1 MLNNY
6 QLTCF
11 DAITQREDLLGKS
24 IRVKKKKI
32 SNDFVITVSTFMG
45 LRRTSL
51 YFFCFLYFFIIYW
64 F

>member
-24 IRVKKKKI
+24 IRLEKKI
-32 SNDFVITVSTFMG
+32 SNDFVITVSSFMG

-51 YFFCFLYFFIIYW
+51 YFFVFYISL
-64 F
+64 